1 MNTDKKMEQCLTQ
14 SPCLKQKAAP
24 SFFVVLFIQQ
34 WMMAGQK
41 LHQAPT
47 RERMRFPKPASL
59 VTVPTCSLPDWNGKY
74 RAKSCQYD
82 LTFACETRSP
92 IGPVGQAGRS
102 KVPPLDGSFK
112 SWAFCP
118 TGQIFFFSQ
127 IILPFDLSSMRAT
140 AELSTGRAG

>member
-47 RERMRFPKPASL
+47 RERIRSPQASL
-59 VTVPTCSLPDWNGKY
+59 ASD
-74 RAKSCQYD
+74 
-82 LTFACETRSP
+82 
-92 IGPVGQAGRS
+92 
-102 KVPPLDGSFK
+102 
-112 SWAFCP
+112 
-118 TGQIFFFSQ
+118 
-127 IILPFDLSSMRAT
+127 
-140 AELSTGRAG
+140 STYLLIARLEW